1 MIRMMRKERENVSE
15 QWYEALAFI
24 MRYWFAALAFVTV
37 YRALR
42 WMLADARL
50 RRKAIRALPDA
61 GYIGHFL
68 VLSGESR
75 ALAPG
80 DEIQLPCEGTLGYS
94 RRCDVCIRHK
104 SLFAREAFFWLEQDG
119 LHMSPIHSGSFIVDS
134 EQVGAGDE
142 AVLLSGARLLIGEVA
157 LELKLLKG
165 LQLDGVFEQPTEP
178 YVTPE
183 RRKRAKR
190 ATQRA
195 ASAKKRASSPR
206 TSFADSKLSSRSP
219 GENSHKT
226 TEKKKTVSQ
235 KPRGQSAAQPGTRV
249 AAAPTAGELTSTPRP
264 RRARK
269 PAGAQPSDKAPNPS
283 TEKARSSSQRAPSR
297 RRLNPPED

>member
-1 MIRMMRKERENVSE
+1 MSE
-15 QWYEALAFI
+15 QWYEALAWI

-75 ALAPG
+75 ALEPG

-119 LHMSPIHSGSFIVDS
+119 LHMSPIHSGSFMVDS

-195 ASAKKRASSPR
+195 ASAKKRAVRASSPR
-206 TSFADSKLSSRSP
+206 TSFANSKLSSRSP
-219 GENSHKT
+219 GENSYK

-235 KPRGQSAAQPGTRV
+235 KPRGQSAAQSSTLVV
-249 AAAPTAGELTSTPRP
+249 APPPAGDLPSTPRP

-269 PAGAQPSDKAPNPS
+269 PAGAQPSAKAPS
-283 TEKARSSSQRAPSR
+283 QSAGEARTPSQRAPSR

>member
-1 MIRMMRKERENVSE
+1 MSE

-61 GYIGHFL
+61 GCIGHFL

-165 LQLDGVFEQPTEP
+165 LQLDGVFEQPAEP

-195 ASAKKRASSPR
+195 ASAQ
-206 TSFADSKLSSRSP
+206 
-219 GENSHKT
+219 KT
-226 TEKKKTVSQ
+226 KKKKTVSP
-235 KPRGQSAAQPGTRV
+235 KPHGQSAVQPGTRA

-269 PAGAQPSDKAPNPS
+269 PAGAQPSAPTPSPS
-283 TEKARSSSQRAPSR
+283 TGEARSSSQRAPSR